1 MFNAIQ
7 VDRDASGKTS
17 TAVVELDDNALP
29 AGDVLVDVAYS
40 TLNYKDG
47 LVLQGLG
54 GLVKTYPHVPGI
66 DFSGTVLESA
76 DSRFSPGDK
85 VVLTG
90 WRVGELHWGGYAERA
105 RVDGDWLVPLP
116 AGLELRDAMVIGT
129 AGLTAMLAL
138 MALEHA
144 EISPESGPVLV
155 TGAAGGVGSIACA
168 LLSSAGYTVE
178 GSTGRADT
186 HDYLK
191 SLGVSTVIPRSE
203 LEEPSTRPLNRE
215 HWAGCVDTVGGTT
228 LATVLT
234 RMRYGGAVTA
244 IGLAGGSSIETT
256 VIPFL
261 LRGVSLLGIDSVMC
275 PREKREIGWNRLA
288 QALPHELL
296 ESVSHDVS
304 LSELPGLGKQIID
317 GQVRGRV
324 VVKVQH

>member
-1 MFNAIQ
+1 MFKAIQ
-7 VDRDASGKTS
+7 VDRDADGKAS
-17 TAVVELDDNALP
+17 SALVDLDDSALP
-29 AGDVLVDVAYS
+29 AGEVLVDVAYS

-76 DSRFSPGDK
+76 DERYSPGDK

-105 RVDGDWLVPLP
+105 RVDADWLLPLP
-116 AGLELRDAMVIGT
+116 AGLDLRGAMVIGT

-144 EISPESGPVLV
+144 GIRPDSGPILV
-155 TGAAGGVGSIACA
+155 TGAAGGVGSIACG
-168 LLSSAGYTVE
+168 LLAGAGYTVE
-178 GSTGRADT
+178 GSTGREET
-186 HDYLK
+186 RDYLT
-191 SLGVSTVIPRSE
+191 SLGVSHVVPRSE
-203 LEEPSTRPLNRE
+203 LETPPRRPLDRE
-215 HWAGCVDTVGGTT
+215 HWAGCVDTVGGST

-244 IGLAGGSSIETT
+244 IGLAGGSSLETT

-275 PREKREIGWNRLA
+275 PREHRVIAWDRLA
-288 QALPHELL
+288 SALPAAQLD
-296 ESVSHDVS
+296 SVSNEVP
-304 LSELPGLGKQIID
+304 LSAVPELGKEITD
-317 GQVRGRV
+317 GRVRGRTV
-324 VVKVQH
+324 VSIKG